1 LNELDATLSRLG
13 DALEGSAAAQFAAEK
28 SVATRR
34 RRRRWLSAATVVLIA
49 VPGAA
54 LAADALISTD
64 DVERGLPAGTLALY
78 GTEPSCAIVKQDVEY
93 LCTLAKAPAPEVLDW
108 KGTVE
113 HTVDD
118 TKHVNGGCRALTSDG
133 REWRCYIGEAAVEQ
147 RIISA
152 GFLGEYA
159 PVPGVG

>member
-1 LNELDATLSRLG
+1 MKQLEATLARLG
-13 DALEGSAAAQFAAEK
+13 DALEASAAAELTAAK
-28 SVATRR
+28 SVELRQ
-34 RRRRWLSAATVVLIA
+34 RRRRWLVAATVAIVA

-54 LAADALISTD
+54 LAANALISID
-64 DVERGLPAGTLALY
+64 EVERGLPAGTLALR
-78 GTEPSCAIVKQDVEY
+78 GTEPTCTVVRQDVEY
-93 LCTLAKAPAPEVLDW
+93 RCMLAQAPAPEIADW

-133 REWRCYIGEAAVEQ
+133 REWHCYLGQAAIEQ
-147 RIISA
+147 GIISA
-152 GFLGEYA
+152 DFLGEYA